1 MYYDKGYSYA
11 TYDKD
16 KVRISMY
23 IKLNRTLGDQKLLI
37 SFICN
42 PIDLM
47 YRIY

>member
-23 IKLNRTLGDQKLLI
+23 IKLNQTLGDQKLLI

-42 PIDLM
+42 PIVFDA
-47 YRIY
+47 